1 MITDGE
7 LTAAL
12 QTLKERDKTQV
23 KLVDQDVYKG
33 GYQET
38 LKISYL
44 LQKLDVCNIASLYKC
59 LTRSLLTLLTEYFTY
74 SLYHFG

>member
-44 LQKLDVCNIASLYKC
+44 LQKLDVCNIV
-59 LTRSLLTLLTEYFTY
+59 
-74 SLYHFG
+74 